1 MTPMG
6 SSSDLVASSYRFI
19 INSIKRFLRYQYPIK
34 NNKKFL
40 ELRKLLEKPKAFK
53 YLRKKVNEIAK
64 DYVLNTLNKVFCDLD
79 KWIEI
84 KK

>member
-1 MTPMG
+1 M
-6 SSSDLVASSYRFI
+6 AY
-19 INSIKRFLRYQYPIK
+19 
-34 NNKKFL
+34 NNTDFAKKAIEAK
-40 ELRKLLEKPKAFK
+40 ELGDVEAARK
-53 YLRKKVNEIAK
+53 YLFFQGYQTEAK